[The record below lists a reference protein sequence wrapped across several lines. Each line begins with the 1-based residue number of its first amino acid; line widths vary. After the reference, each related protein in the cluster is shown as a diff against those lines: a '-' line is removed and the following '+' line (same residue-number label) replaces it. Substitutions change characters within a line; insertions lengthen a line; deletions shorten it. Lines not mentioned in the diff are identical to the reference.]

1 MKNLAI
7 LGITGSIGTQVLD
20 IIQNDHNYC
29 VQSLAF
35 GNNLDLG
42 LKIIEQVKPK
52 FVSVLNNKIKD
63 EVFHRFPNLAIG
75 VGDQGLVE
83 AATYVNEND
92 YLINALVGVKGL
104 VPTVKAIEKK
114 INILLANKE
123 TLVVGGDIIM
133 PLVKK
138 QQVSLIPIDSEHS
151 AIFQCLQSGK
161 PKEVEKLI
169 LTASGGPF
177 LKKSREE
184 LKFVDVPQALK
195 HPNWKM
201 GPKITIDSATMV
213 NKGLEIMEAHH
224 LFLLP
229 YSKIQAV
236 IHPESIIHSM
246 VEFVDSSVIAQMSL
260 PDMRLPIQ
268 YALTYPNR
276 QMNHNFK
283 KLDFSKPWNLNF
295 IPLDFE
301 RFLLVKLA
309 YQVGNQ
315 GGIMPTVYNAA
326 NEAAVSL
333 FLKQKISILDIETII
348 FQAVNNTVNLSNPSI
363 EQLMKISH
371 DVNEQILQQ
380 YEVENG

>member
-20 IIQNDHNYC
+20 IIQKDQNYR

-63 EVFHRFPNLAIG
+63 EVFRWFPNLTIG

-104 VPTVKAIEKK
+104 IPTVRAIEKK
-114 INILLANKE
+114 INVLLANKE

-151 AIFQCLQSGK
+151 AIFQCLQSGQ

-184 LKFVDVPQALK
+184 LKFVDVHQALK

-201 GPKITIDSATMV
+201 GPKITVDSATMV

-224 LFLLP
+224 LFLQP

-236 IHPESIIHSM
+236 IHPESIIHSL

-268 YALTYPNR
+268 YALTYPDR
-276 QMNHNFK
+276 QINDNFK

-301 RFLLVKLA
+301 RFPLVMLA

-326 NEAAVSL
+326 NEAAESL
-333 FLKQKISILDIETII
+333 FLKQKITFLDIETII
-348 FQAVNNTVNLSNPSI
+348 FQAVNNAVNFTNPSV
-363 EQLMKISH
+363 EQLMEISNQ
-371 DVNEQILQQ
+371 VNEQILQQ
-380 YEVENG
+380 YEVKNG